1 MTLAT
6 AAPGTFLDRT
16 RRRVLVPLALT
27 WLLGSAVVLALSYVS
42 TSQAFDRSLLD
53 DANTLAAQ
61 IEPYADGLDRF
72 PEQQALEMLRHG
84 RSDRVFFA
92 IHDPLRATLVGEPDL
107 QPQALTAQKQWGFSD
122 RTVRGMRVRQVTLAR
137 RDTRPFIV
145 VVAQTLG
152 ERSEWL
158 KRLVAYS
165 IVPQL
170 SLLLML
176 GWWLS
181 HTLADEVAPLVRLQR
196 LLEQRDTADLRPV
209 EVSAPSYEL
218 AALTQS
224 INGLMSRIERSVRA
238 QREFAGNVAHE
249 LRTPLAGVRA
259 LAEHGLA
266 SGNAVVWQ
274 DQLGTIVD
282 RCDRAARLI
291 DQLLALALA
300 DEAREVLRLDAVRLD
315 ELVRATMVAMLPQ
328 ADALRADIG
337 AHGIDQPVWVHGHPH
352 LLEGV
357 LRNLLDNAL
366 RYGRPENPSDR
377 QTVTVAL
384 RCLGEG
390 VLLSVSDNGPGLDAA
405 SRQRLCQRWS
415 PGDDAP
421 TGNGGTGL
429 GLAIVARYCGLM
441 SADLTLEPSPHAGL
455 TATVRWQAH
464 RNAFASAA

>member
-6 AAPGTFLDRT
+6 AAQTFLEST

-53 DANTLAAQ
+53 DANTVAAQ
-61 IEPYADGLDRF
+61 IGLSAEGLAHF
-72 PEQQALEMLRHG
+72 SEQHALEVLRHG
-84 RSDRVFFA
+84 RSDRVFLA
-92 IHDPLRATLVGEPDL
+92 IHDPIRGVVVGEPGL
-107 QPQALTAQKQWGFSD
+107 LPQALPPTKQWGFSD
-122 RTVRGMRVRQVTLAR
+122 QTVRGMRVRQVTLAR
-137 RDTRPFIV
+137 EATRPFIV
-145 VVAQTLG
+145 VIGQTLG

-181 HTLADEVAPLVRLQR
+181 HSLADEVAPLVRLQR
-196 LLEQRDTADLRPV
+196 ALEQRDTADLRPV

-218 AALTQS
+218 AALAQS
-224 INGLMSRIERSVRA
+224 INGLMSRIDRSVHA

-266 SGNAVVWQ
+266 SGDAAVWQ
-274 DQLGTIVD
+274 GQLQHIVG

-315 ELVRATMVAMLPQ
+315 EVVRSTLLSILPQ
-328 ADALRADIG
+328 ADALRVDIG
-337 AHGIDQPVWVHGHPH
+337 AVGIDDPVSVHGHLH

-366 RYGRPENPSDR
+366 RYGKPIHDGEV
-377 QTVTVAL
+377 QTVTVEV
-384 RCLGEG
+384 RNQGQG

-405 SRQRLCQRWS
+405 ARQRLLRRWTQGAGS
-415 PGDDAP
+415 AK
-421 TGNGGTGL
+421 GNGGTGL
-429 GLAIVARYCGLM
+429 GLAIAVRYCGLM
-441 SADLTLEPSPHAGL
+441 GAELMLGQSPHGGL
-455 TATVRWQAH
+455 TAALRLRHHGSPT
-464 RNAFASAA
+464 AS